1 MSKKKFDTDAVR
13 SGYQRTEQQ
22 EHSEAI
28 FTTSSFVFDSAE
40 QAEKRFSNQEKG
52 NVYSRFT
59 NPTVDAFERKLASL
73 ENGESCVATAS
84 GMSSIFATIMGLLSP
99 GDHIVASRS
108 MFGTTIILL
117 DKIVSRFGIEVDY
130 VNLSDINEWKV
141 AIKSNTKMFLL
152 ETPSNPLGEVIDISN
167 LSKLSKT
174 NDILL
179 AVDNC
184 LLTPALQK
192 PLDLGA
198 DISIQSA
205 TKYIDGQGRSLAG
218 AVISNQKIIDEIRLF
233 TRSTGPTLS
242 PFNAWVVLK
251 GLETLRIRMEAHGS
265 NALKFANWLQNHKEV
280 KKVFYTGLESH
291 PHHEIAKKQQEGF
304 GGIVSFE
311 VQGGK
316 AKAFD
321 VINNV
326 KIMSISANLGDTKT
340 TITHPASTTHG
351 RLSPEQRLKSGIT
364 DSLLRVSVGLEDI
377 DDLIN
382 DMNNALLV

>member
-1 MSKKKFDTDAVR
+1 
-13 SGYQRTEQQ
+13 
-22 EHSEAI
+22 
-28 FTTSSFVFDSAE
+28 
-40 QAEKRFSNQEKG
+40 
-52 NVYSRFT
+52 
-59 NPTVDAFERKLASL
+59 
-73 ENGESCVATAS
+73 
-84 GMSSIFATIMGLLSP
+84 
-99 GDHIVASRS
+99 
-108 MFGTTIILL
+108 MFGTTIVLL
-117 DKIVSRFGIEVDY
+117 DKIVNRFGIEVDY

-152 ETPSNPLGEVIDISN
+152 ETPSNPLGEVIDINS

-218 AVISNQKIIDEIRLF
+218 AVISNQKIIDEIKLF

-251 GLETLRIRMEAHGS
+251 GLETLRIRMEAHGI

-280 KKVFYTGLESH
+280 KRVFYTGLESH
-291 PHHEIAKKQQEGF
+291 LHHELAKKQQEGF

-316 AKAFD
+316 TRAFD

-351 RLSPEQRLKSGIT
+351 RLSPEQRLESGIT